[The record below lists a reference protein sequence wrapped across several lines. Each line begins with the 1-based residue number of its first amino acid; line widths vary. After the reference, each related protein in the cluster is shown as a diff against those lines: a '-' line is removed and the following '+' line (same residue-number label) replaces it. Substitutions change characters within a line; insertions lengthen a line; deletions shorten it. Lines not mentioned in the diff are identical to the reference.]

1 MIASEGPNG
10 CVPGMSLGQNRF
22 LSRENAETDGVV
34 GRWSGDNEQWWDW
47 YMSLAVNEQPLRAL
61 QDGPAL
67 PELSIP
73 DWPDV
78 DRLLDE
84 EVVVDEA
91 LVQAFRE
98 RGWVRLRELCPP
110 EAAMGLRQAFVLA
123 LGQAELPAM
132 GFPSLE
138 MLWTKEPWSRSF
150 VTSRRFAS
158 VAGQLLGVDAV
169 RLYHDNALCKSPGC
183 GRTPWHY
190 DAHHYP
196 IASENV
202 VTLWMPL
209 QATPAAMGPLEFSCR
224 RDFRRLIEDADF
236 DKFGTGYDAGIIELL
251 EAEKVPLELVEYDL
265 GDVTF
270 HHADALHSAG
280 PNQTGLDRWALA
292 TTYFEDGARLVDSPT
307 MIAGDYEK
315 FMPGVRPGG
324 LIDSALNP
332 VLWRSSNGG

>member
-1 MIASEGPNG
+1 VSLR
-10 CVPGMSLGQNRF
+10 GMNLGQNRF
-22 LSRENAETDGVV
+22 LSRENAEMDGVA

-47 YMSLAVNEQPLRAL
+47 YMSLAVNEQPLVGL
-61 QDGPAL
+61 TEGPAL
-67 PELSIP
+67 PNLSIP
-73 DWPDV
+73 EDCSEV
-78 DRLLDE
+78 DEMLGD
-84 EVVVDEA
+84 EVVVDAE
-91 LVQAFRE
+91 LVRRFRE
-98 RGWVRLRELCPP
+98 RGWVQLRELCPP
-110 EAAMGLRQAFVLA
+110 EAALGLRQAFVSA
-123 LGQAELPAM
+123 LGRSALPAM

-138 MLWTKEPWSRSF
+138 MLWTEEPWTRSF
-150 VTSRRFAS
+150 VTSRRLAS

-209 QATPAAMGPLEFSCR
+209 QPTPATMGPLVFSCR

-236 DKFGTGYDAGIIELL
+236 DKFGTAYDAGIIELL
-251 EAEKVPLELVEYDL
+251 EAEQVELELVEYDL

-292 TTYFEDGARLVDSPT
+292 TTYFEDGARLVDEPT
-307 MIAGDYEK
+307 MISGDYEK
-315 FMPGVRPGG
+315 FMPGVKPGAF
-324 LIDSALNP
+324 IDSPLNP
-332 VLWRSSNGG
+332 VLWRRGEG